1 MNLYTKRWS
10 KPVPFN
16 RYSLSWSQA
25 VDECIAEGR
34 DYCEI
39 HFYRNPETEEIVMTY
54 WEIT

>member
-1 MNLYTKRWS
+1 MYLYTKRWT

-25 VDECIAEGR
+25 VDQCIKEGR

-54 WEIT
+54 WEIK